1 MSRKLLFGR
10 DLSSAFFELMSRQ
23 LDDVATFTDVATTE

>member
-10 DLSSAFFELMSRQ
+10 DLSSAFFDLMSRQ
-23 LDDVATFTDVATTE
+23 LDGVATFTDVVTIE